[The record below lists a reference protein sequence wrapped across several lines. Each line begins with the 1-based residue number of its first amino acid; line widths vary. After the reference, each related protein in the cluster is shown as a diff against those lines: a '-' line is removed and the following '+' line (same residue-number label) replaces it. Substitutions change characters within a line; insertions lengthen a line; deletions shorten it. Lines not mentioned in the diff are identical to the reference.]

1 MLKINYEQIFLLSLL
16 MNRFPSNESRYCICI
31 EREGKFEECL
41 RFPIEKRI
49 IFNLELISD
58 YKHNGSKLK
67 WNGYYYW
74 LRFYEESKILTSLR
88 VSNQKFV
95 NYHYFPDCQF

>member
-1 MLKINYEQIFLLSLL
+1 MNWFSL
-16 MNRFPSNESRYCICI
+16 NESRYCVCI

-41 RFPIEKRI
+41 RLPIEIKKRL

-58 YKHNGSKLK
+58 YKYNDFKLK
-67 WNGYYYW
+67 RNGYYNW

-95 NYHYFPDCQF
+95 NYHYFTDCQF